1 MSIHTRP
8 NTPIENLQPCHIALR
23 TARSYVAKSRHDQI
37 HADAVAAFCAMKGV
51 DIVESGR
58 DDQAVNLL
66 EELGPGL
73 ARKVARRFKPEIH
86 IYPTYDAILEILSD
100 MEDDGSL
107 GPDIDNFN

>member
-8 NTPIENLQPCHIALR
+8 NTPIENQHPCRIAPR
-23 TARSYVAKSRHDQI
+23 TAHAHVAKSRHDQF

-58 DDQAVNLL
+58 DDQAIDLL

-86 IYPTYDAILEILSD
+86 IYPTYDALL
-100 MEDDGSL
+100 
-107 GPDIDNFN
+107 